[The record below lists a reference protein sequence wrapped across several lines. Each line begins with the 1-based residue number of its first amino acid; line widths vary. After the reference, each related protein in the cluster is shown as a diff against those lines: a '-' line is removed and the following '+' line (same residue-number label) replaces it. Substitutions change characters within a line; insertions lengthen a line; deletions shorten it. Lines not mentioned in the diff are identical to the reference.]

1 MTAFDTA
8 WALFKM
14 PFVPG
19 SVREGELEEG
29 DENWEDRQN
38 YLADFHDPVDD
49 RTRQMNIQPT
59 WKRKPKPDERR
70 VSLGSIFGGGS
81 SPEGTVVN
89 MPLDEDELRDPE
101 LLFGQEQQIPFSYFY
116 RNANLDRMFTPTNQR
131 RRGIGTGMV
140 DAMQEYREKILGIPS
155 RDEADA
161 GGWGQITD
169 DSDDAQTEDMF
180 RFWHKRGYMPSFAYP
195 KNPNQMVGEDQYYAS
210 NYGRLYDNSER
221 PRWDRQGPNT
231 EPFDVGWGRAKRF
244 GQYQLGADQERSEL
258 QMQCDKKSEEIAQR
272 FGHHLPDYDPD
283 GDVYEMAYQLNNKGI
298 IGDDDLHA
306 DGNYTCSCWAGHPW
320 YETEGEN
327 MELHESKKGLF
338 PNTWAYR
345 NLFDEEGGWV
355 GE

>member
-1 MTAFDTA
+1 MTAFETA
-8 WALFKM
+8 WALLKM

-38 YLADFHDPVDD
+38 YLADFYDPNDD
-49 RTRQMNIQPT
+49 KTRQMNIRPT
-59 WKRKPKPDERR
+59 WKRKPKPDAERR
-70 VSLGSIFGGGS
+70 VPFASLFGGGGG
-81 SPEGTVVN
+81 PEGTVID

-116 RNANLDRMFTPTNQR
+116 RNNHLDRLFTPKNMR

-140 DAMQEYREKILGIPS
+140 DAMQEYRERILGIPS
-155 RDEADA
+155 GDEADA
-161 GGWGQITD
+161 GGWGQITG
-169 DSDDAQTEDMF
+169 DSDDNQTEDMF
-180 RFWHKRGYMPSFAYP
+180 RFWHKRGYMPSHLYP
-195 KNPNQMVGEDQYYAS
+195 KNANQTIGEDTYYGTGYRGS
-210 NYGRLYDNSER
+210 LKPRT

-231 EPFDVGWGRAKRF
+231 EPFDVGFERAFRF
-244 GQYQLGADQERSEL
+244 GQNELGSEEERNQLQR
-258 QMQCDKKSEEIAQR
+258 QCDEKSEEIAKK
-272 FGHHLPDYDPD
+272 FAHLLPEYDRD
-283 GDVYEMAYQLNNKGI
+283 GDVYEMGYELHNRGI

-327 MELHESKKGLF
+327 MELHEAKKHLF
-338 PNTWAYR
+338 PYTWANRSLY
-345 NLFDEEGGWV
+345 DEDGMWV